1 MISNYVFEV
10 IHINFTP
17 NSEEYLVNLYPITS
31 ALGMN
36 THINKL

>member
-1 MISNYVFEV
+1 MFSNYVLEV
-10 IHINFTP
+10 IYITFTP
-17 NSEEYLVNLYPITS
+17 NSQEYLVNLYPITS